1 MMQALPNRA
10 AAAALSADAN
20 PSNQTG
26 RISLPAP
33 TPAPDMG
40 GGFAVELQRQQ
51 ETLAYHNP
59 AAAPPAPAPEAQGP
73 GRDANAS
80 SETNETSRREKPG
93 KARRGESATEAS
105 ASVENRPNPQAAAEA
120 SQPTNERVAA
130 ERNAAD
136 SKERKTRQDLA
147 RAEGVG
153 QETKAS
159 RLSGSAIRM
168 VAAQSGESIAAMFGA
183 QSEAAPSAR
192 APGELPAVADKR
204 ARNTEQRQNLDNP
217 KKAIVSDELS
227 RETHVQLKADRVAV
241 EQSVAPRKTE
251 ELVKLELDRERWKI
265 EDNRGRGDQIEAQTR
280 LTQTKSKNDA
290 QLGREDRPQ
299 QSTIPTEQIAR
310 AVERQLAQTLSATPE
325 SKEAADSARMFN
337 ELARQAKVQM
347 NADGSSMASI
357 RMRPES
363 LGHLTLHLQVNQNQ
377 VHAQAIV
384 ESDAARRMIEG
395 EIDKLRQELR
405 QQGIQVE
412 SVSIRVRESAES
424 GDARQFRSDDSAENR
439 NQLLNQ
445 QGRQGQDA
453 SDRSAFE
460 AAGRG
465 AIVEQ
470 ALNDYEESAVNLH
483 RGAEDLRALDLV
495 A

>member
-1 MMQALPNRA
+1 MMQALPNRP

-20 PSNQTG
+20 PSSQTG

-33 TPAPDMG
+33 APDPG
-40 GGFAVELQRQQ
+40 GGFAVELQRHQ
-51 ETLAYHNP
+51 ETLAYHSP
-59 AAAPPAPAPEAQGP
+59 AAAPPAPAPVAQGP
-73 GRDANAS
+73 GRDGSAS
-80 SETNETSRREKPG
+80 SEANETSRREKSG
-93 KARRGESATEAS
+93 KAQRGESGTEAS
-105 ASVENRPNPQAAAEA
+105 ASVENRPNPQAAAQA

-130 ERNAAD
+130 ERIAID
-136 SKERKTRQDLA
+136 SKERKTPRDLA

-168 VAAQSGESIAAMFGA
+168 VAAQTGESIAAIFGA
-183 QSEAAPSAR
+183 QSEAAPSTR

-204 ARNTEQRQNLDNP
+204 ARNPEQRQNLDNP

-227 RETHVQLKADRVAV
+227 RETRVPLKADRVAV

-290 QLGREDRPQ
+290 QLGREDRPP

-310 AVERQLAQTLSATPE
+310 AVERQLVQTLSATPE

-363 LGHLTLHLQVNQNQ
+363 LGHLTLHLQVNQNH

-395 EIDKLRQELR
+395 EIEKLRQELR

-424 GDARQFRSDDSAENR
+424 GDARQFRSDDSAANS
-439 NQLLNQ
+439 NPLLNQ
-445 QGRQGQDA
+445 QGRQRQNA
-453 SDRSAFE
+453 SDQSGFE
-460 AAGRG
+460 AASSG

-470 ALNDYEESAVNLH
+470 ASNEYEQSAVNLH
-483 RGAEDLRALDLV
+483 RAAEDLRALDLV